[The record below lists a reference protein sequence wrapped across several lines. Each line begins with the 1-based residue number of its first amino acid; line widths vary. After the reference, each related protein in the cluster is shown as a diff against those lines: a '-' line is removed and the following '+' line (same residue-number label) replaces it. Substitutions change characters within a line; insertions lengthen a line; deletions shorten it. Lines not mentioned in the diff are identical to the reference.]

1 MTGPIVALA
10 LLCCGAGW
18 GEVLAGLSVR
28 IIIAD
33 DHPFL
38 RRGLKSLLADEPRF
52 EVVGEAADG
61 LELIAMMKQ
70 LHPDLVITDIAMPHL
85 SGLEAV
91 VEIERWCPECRIIV
105 VTGLTGRGL
114 MSQIDQTGVAGIF
127 LKSDPVEQVR
137 TAIDPIMEGK
147 AVRSGS
153 VLAILEEEDTSNTLT
168 GREIQVLMGI
178 ARGKNNARIA
188 DRLGISAST
197 VDKHRTNMMRKLDV
211 HSAAG
216 LLAIAV
222 RDGLLD
228 TSKTT

>member
-1 MTGPIVALA
+1 MQGT
-10 LLCCGAGW
+10 
-18 GEVLAGLSVR
+18 LSVR

-38 RRGLKSLLADEPRF
+38 RQGLKALFANDDRF
-52 EVVGEAADG
+52 EIVGEASDG
-61 LELIAMMKQ
+61 LELVAKMKQ
-70 LHPDLVITDIAMPHL
+70 LRPDLLITDIAMPHL

-91 VEIERWCPECRIIV
+91 VEIERWCPECQIIV

-127 LKSDPVEQVR
+127 LKSDPVEQIR
-137 TAIDPIMEGK
+137 TAIDPVLAGK
-147 AVRSGS
+147 PVRSGS
-153 VLAILEEEDTSNTLT
+153 VLAILQEESSSKTLT

-178 ARGKNNARIA
+178 ARGENNTGIA

-211 HSAAG
+211 HSAAE

>member
-1 MTGPIVALA
+1 MRAA
-10 LLCCGAGW
+10 
-18 GEVLAGLSVR
+18 LSVK

-38 RRGLKSLLADEPRF
+38 REGLKSLLANDPRL
-52 EVVGEAADG
+52 EIVGEASDG
-61 LELIAMMKQ
+61 LELVAMMKQ
-70 LHPDLVITDIAMPHL
+70 VHPDLLITDIAMPHL

-114 MSQIDQTGVAGIF
+114 MTQIDQTGVAGIF
-127 LKSDPVEQVR
+127 LKSDPVEQIK
-137 TAIDPIMEGK
+137 TALDPILAGK
-147 AVRSGS
+147 SVRSGS
-153 VLAILEEEDTSNTLT
+153 VLAILDEEDTSDTLT

-178 ARGKNNARIA
+178 ARGENNAVIA

-197 VDKHRTNMMRKLDV
+197 VDKHRTNMMRKLGV
-211 HSAAG
+211 HSAAE
-216 LLAIAV
+216 LLSIAV